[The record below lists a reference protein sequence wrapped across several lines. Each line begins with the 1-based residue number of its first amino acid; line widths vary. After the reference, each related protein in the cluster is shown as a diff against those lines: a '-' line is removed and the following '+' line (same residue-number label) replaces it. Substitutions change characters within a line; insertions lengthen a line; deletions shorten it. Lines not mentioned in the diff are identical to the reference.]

1 MIWAQFAITTV
12 IMVAA
17 AVKLAEYGDVIAIR
31 TRLGGMFVGTFFLAM
46 ATSLPE
52 LLTTISAVG
61 QNVSNLA
68 VGNIFGSNMFNI
80 FLLAIVDL
88 FHRQARILR
97 RVALTHAL
105 GGSLAILIMAMA
117 LFFIVA
123 DIDLRIGWLG
133 VDSLLLMVTYFGGL
147 WLLQAQGS
155 GSHEAGPE
163 ELESDGPLPSLR
175 RASLGF
181 AAAAAVL
188 VLVTPLMVRSAAG
201 IAEITG
207 VSTGFIG
214 TALVAVITSLPE
226 VVSTFAAAR
235 IGAYD
240 LAVGN
245 LFGSNFFNIFA
256 LAITDLFYVEGRFL
270 GAVEPAM
277 SLVALLA
284 MILTALALVG
294 NVARLERR
302 LFFIEIDAL
311 LIMVIYILGIWFLY
325 LRGVGI

>member
-1 MIWAQFAITTV
+1 
-12 IMVAA
+12 
-17 AVKLAEYGDVIAIR
+17 
-31 TRLGGMFVGTFFLAM
+31 
-46 ATSLPE
+46 
-52 LLTTISAVG
+52 
-61 QNVSNLA
+61 
-68 VGNIFGSNMFNI
+68 
-80 FLLAIVDL
+80 
-88 FHRQARILR
+88 
-97 RVALTHAL
+97 
-105 GGSLAILIMAMA
+105 
-117 LFFIVA
+117 
-123 DIDLRIGWLG
+123 
-133 VDSLLLMVTYFGGL
+133 
-147 WLLQAQGS
+147 
-155 GSHEAGPE
+155 GPE

-294 NVARLERR
+294 NVARL
-302 LFFIEIDAL
+302 
-311 LIMVIYILGIWFLY
+311 
-325 LRGVGI
+325 